1 MPRWFIS
8 HQGFK
13 ETAFDETEF
22 RAIVSRGLLPP
33 TAAVR
38 REDSTT
44 WRELGTVL
52 AEHAHS
58 GPMRPATLSGPIPA
72 TEDPV
77 AAKRVLRERSVPV
90 HRSPDSQSP
99 PRRGAGPALMLS
111 GAIILAAGGAGGW
124 FAHVYWNKTLS
135 DRSGSSATL
144 ADNAAA
150 RPAPTKPHECTWCGS
165 GMHSTNQRF
174 VECNGVM
181 RIATN
186 ICSERCLEEW
196 IRANSRGR
204 GFQGLRV
211 E

>member
-38 REDSTT
+38 REDSPT

-58 GPMRPATLSGPIPA
+58 GPMRPAILSGPIPV

-77 AAKRVLRERSVPV
+77 AAKRAPRDRNVPTYGGT
-90 HRSPDSQSP
+90 DSQSP
-99 PRRGAGPALMLS
+99 PRRDAGPALMLS

-124 FAHVYWNKTLS
+124 FAHAYWNKMLPNRDGNTV
-135 DRSGSSATL
+135 TL
-144 ADNAAA
+144 ADRAAA
-150 RPAPTKPHECTWCGS
+150 RSAPTLDYKCTWCGS
-165 GMHSTNQRF
+165 GMESGNQR
-174 VECNGVM
+174 VVSCNGM
-181 RIATN
+181 NLIAKN
-186 ICSERCLEEW
+186 ICCESCLAAWTRERC
-196 IRANSRGR
+196 RGR
-204 GFQGLRV
+204 GIELRAG
-211 E
+211 